1 MLGVKKTQYFTRSE
15 MAKET
20 KVFQAEVKEILDLMV
35 HSLYSQRE
43 IFLRELI
50 SNAADAL
57 DRSRFEQASNPELK
71 ISDDERHIRLI
82 PSADSKTLTIRDNG
96 IGMNYDDVVN
106 NLGTIAHSGTRE
118 FVSKIKEMQDKPEFI
133 GQFGVGFYS
142 AFMVAD
148 KVTVHTQKI
157 GEDEGIIWESTGD
170 GQYSIEKE
178 ARPEG
183 HGTTIV
189 LHLKDFGDEEEK
201 QDYTQQYTLQT
212 IVRRY
217 SDFIEWPIKMEMTR
231 EEPELDE
238 EGKPVEGKNKTITE
252 DTTLN
257 SQKALWLRGTSDIK
271 EDEYKEFYKHLTHDW
286 NEPLETIHYKAEGTQ
301 EFASLLFIPGQVPFD
316 YNQRDRSYGLNLY
329 VKRVFIMNDCEELVP
344 TWLRFMRGV
353 VDSSDLT
360 LNVSREILQKD
371 RQIGGIRK
379 AVVGKILKQLK
390 QILTKD
396 REKYEK
402 FWDLFG
408 STLKEGLADF
418 EYKEK
423 LFDLVLFRSSHGD
436 GYTTL
441 AEYVKRMKEGQ
452 KDIYYITGDSVTT
465 LKDSPFLEKIKKK
478 DYEIIYMVD
487 PVDEWVMQY
496 VNKYDEKLLLSV
508 AKDGIDIDSE
518 EEKKETEEALK
529 TKKEEFK
536 DLLESMQK
544 TLDATVKEVK
554 VSDRLVDSPAC
565 LVTGAYDPTSRM
577 EQLMKSMGQEVP
589 VTKKIMEI
597 NPDHPVI
604 IKLKGASSETQSEWT
619 EILYNQALLSEGSA
633 IDDPQKFSRQI
644 SKLMAETSL

>member
-1 MLGVKKTQYFTRSE
+1 
-15 MAKET
+15 
-20 KVFQAEVKEILDLMV
+20 
-35 HSLYSQRE
+35 
-43 IFLRELI
+43 
-50 SNAADAL
+50 
-57 DRSRFEQASNPELK
+57 
-71 ISDDERHIRLI
+71 
-82 PSADSKTLTIRDNG
+82 
-96 IGMNYDDVVN
+96 
-106 NLGTIAHSGTRE
+106 
-118 FVSKIKEMQDKPEFI
+118 
-133 GQFGVGFYS
+133 
-142 AFMVAD
+142 
-148 KVTVHTQKI
+148 
-157 GEDEGIIWESTGD
+157 
-170 GQYSIEKE
+170 
-178 ARPEG
+178 
-183 HGTTIV
+183 
-189 LHLKDFGDEEEK
+189 
-201 QDYTQQYTLQT
+201 
-212 IVRRY
+212 
-217 SDFIEWPIKMEMTR
+217 
-231 EEPELDE
+231 
-238 EGKPVEGKNKTITE
+238 
-252 DTTLN
+252 
-257 SQKALWLRGTSDIK
+257 
-271 EDEYKEFYKHLTHDW
+271 
-286 NEPLETIHYKAEGTQ
+286 
-301 EFASLLFIPGQVPFD
+301 
-316 YNQRDRSYGLNLY
+316 
-329 VKRVFIMNDCEELVP
+329 
-344 TWLRFMRGV
+344 MRGV